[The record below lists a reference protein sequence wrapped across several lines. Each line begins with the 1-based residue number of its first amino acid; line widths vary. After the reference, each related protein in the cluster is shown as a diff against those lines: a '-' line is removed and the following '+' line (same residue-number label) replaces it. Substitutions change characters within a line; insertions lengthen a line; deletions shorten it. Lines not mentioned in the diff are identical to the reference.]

1 MEKNAGFTLMELL
14 VVVLII
20 GVLVGVALPQY
31 TKAVEKSRT
40 AEALTLLRNLLTA
53 EKSYKLAS
61 GDYTS
66 DLTQLDLDLP
76 GLDAADPSVFKTKN
90 WKISVRT
97 DNWENNLLAAW
108 AVRTKADGTVIPLE
122 KGGYTI
128 LLRVSAFNNEKV
140 TRHCRVSL
148 GNSAV
153 PAICKSI
160 SGREDGYIY

>member
-122 KGGYTI
+122 KGG
-128 LLRVSAFNNEKV
+128 
-140 TRHCRVSL
+140 
-148 GNSAV
+148 
-153 PAICKSI
+153 
-160 SGREDGYIY
+160 IYYFVEGVRL